1 MSMIRIAVCDDSREY
16 IETMKSYLSKL
27 NIPRFD
33 YDVFFTGE
41 ELVAS
46 YQNRSAHYDV
56 VLLDMEMNQINGIE
70 TANIIRE
77 FDDRVIIVFITN
89 YSEYM
94 KESFQCEPFRFLV
107 KPLDYFDVQSVFHAI
122 NQKLSKKRT
131 VVTFDQNKTKVR
143 LYCEDII
150 VCESQAHWI
159 WIHTKNEIFKV
170 CQSLSEFHK
179 LLDERIFVQ
188 VHKSFVINMQHIKLI
203 KQGNI
208 SLYHFQSLVPISRS
222 YKKSALTE
230 YTNFIERNLS
240 V

>member
-1 MSMIRIAVCDDSREY
+1 MIRIAICDDSREY
-16 IETMKSYLSKL
+16 IETMKSYLRKL

-46 YQNRSAHYDV
+46 YQNGTANYEV
-56 VLLDMEMNQINGIE
+56 ILLDMEMNQINGIE
-70 TANIIRE
+70 TANLIRQI
-77 FDDRVIIVFITN
+77 DDQVIIIFITN

-107 KPLDYFDVQSVFHAI
+107 KPLDFSEVQSVFHAVLH
-122 NQKLSKKRT
+122 KLSKKRK

-143 LYCEDII
+143 LYCDDII

-159 WIHTKNEIFKV
+159 WIYTKDEIFKV
-170 CQSLSEFHK
+170 CQPLAEFYK
-179 LLDERIFVQ
+179 LLDEKLFIQ
-188 VHKSFVINMQHIKLI
+188 VHKSFVINMQYVKLI
-203 KQGNI
+203 KQGNVA
-208 SLYHFQSLVPISRS
+208 LYHFQSLVPISRS
-222 YKKSALTE
+222 HKKLALTE
-230 YTNFIERNLS
+230 YTNFIERNLY